1 MTRKILSEPKKEV
14 KRAMFNFRLTEI
26 EAKQLRDKLKADKRK
41 ASDFFISVVRA
52 YINGKIS

>member
-41 ASDFFISVVRA
+41 ASNFLFPLFELT
-52 YINGKIS
+52 